1 MVVPSIC
8 TAVHID
14 VRHYAAR
21 PYAQL
26 QLETMQKRHLSE
38 TMSRASV
45 AVLGGASERLL

>member
-38 TMSRASV
+38 TMSRGIRSRC
-45 AVLGGASERLL
+45 GASKRLL